1 MKNNSIK
8 KETDGDGAP
17 SLPPRAWEIAI
28 AALCFVC
35 VPVFGAWWERRRVL
49 ACVAVIVALLWGAV
63 AAFGE
68 PQVTIKATSVAAT
81 APGGADGVRLFV
93 TVTSTNH
100 VAYVLLSSFDLEHWH
115 ELATVHR
122 PAPRMTIE
130 VLPDGHQRT
139 FFKVETLAHEH

>member
-1 MKNNSIK
+1 
-8 KETDGDGAP
+8 
-17 SLPPRAWEIAI
+17 
-28 AALCFVC
+28 VC
-35 VPVFGAWWERRRVL
+35 VPVFGAWWERRRAW
-49 ACVAVIVALLWGAV
+49 ACVAVIVALLWGAL

-100 VAYVLLSSFDLEHWH
+100 MAYVLLSSFDLVHWH
-115 ELATVHR
+115 DLATVHR

-130 VLPDGHQRT
+130 LFPTSQRM